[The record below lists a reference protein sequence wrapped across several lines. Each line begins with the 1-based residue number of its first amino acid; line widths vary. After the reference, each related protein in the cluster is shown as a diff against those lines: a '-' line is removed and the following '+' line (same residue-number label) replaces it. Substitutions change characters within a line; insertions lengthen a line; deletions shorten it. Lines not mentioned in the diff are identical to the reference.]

1 MFLENMPVAH
11 MSAVLHALVAMTT
24 VGFQVQPTPS
34 DSPLADEEDETL
46 PVTSYLCQW
55 KVPRKRKESNL
66 QMSGNAFEKHDYC
79 KPKKRRLELTE
90 DFDPRPENLRGNANS
105 LLPGPLDS
113 VHGESLGIS
122 LLFDQH
128 YCHTTAEIDDVAI
141 SDIATLKHSILSFK
155 ESCLFMKSR
164 KSVQTWKLLCG
175 IIAQKTKWES
185 LFGL

>member
-1 MFLENMPVAH
+1 
-11 MSAVLHALVAMTT
+11 
-24 VGFQVQPTPS
+24 
-34 DSPLADEEDETL
+34 
-46 PVTSYLCQW
+46 
-55 KVPRKRKESNL
+55 
-66 QMSGNAFEKHDYC
+66 MSGNAFDYR

-155 ESCLFMKSR
+155 ESCLFMKSMSKLGSCYAVSSHR
-164 KSVQTWKLLCG
+164 KPNGRVYLVSSSLLSIRFGVCG
-175 IIAQKTKWES
+175 TLLHNRTLRFHPYIHVHLSHYLKCVSTCVHLSQK
-185 LFGL
+185 FNFQI